1 MDSAIWNN
9 ALKLLRF
16 DNGIDSVTYD
26 SIISKMIINNE
37 LMVFLDQLMQT
48 AVMHHIEPT
57 TQQNLAL
64 QLATLGPSSA
74 HNWASIIPRTPR
86 GFAPNI
92 TLWGKLYEFFVC
104 VLHKAISLR

>member
-1 MDSAIWNN
+1 MH
-9 ALKLLRF
+9 
-16 DNGIDSVTYD
+16 

-64 QLATLGPSSA
+64 QLAE
-74 HNWASIIPRTPR
+74 
-86 GFAPNI
+86 
-92 TLWGKLYEFFVC
+92 KLV
-104 VLHKAISLR
+104 SLLENNEWCLTTSVVGTYGGYF